1 MMRLLLIVLKLESIL
16 GGEQMVKREVVLS
29 RIYKVQEYLTYLQQV
44 KNYTKE
50 QYVNDPMIY
59 GSTERFLHLSIECV
73 IDIGNHVIADMRY
86 RKPESNKDIF
96 LVLLENNII
105 DEKLKDSLSN
115 MAGFRNI
122 LVHDYMRLDRAIVY
136 NILLN
141 NLEDIEQFIEVV
153 VEYI

>member
-1 MMRLLLIVLKLESIL
+1 MRLLLIVLKLESIL